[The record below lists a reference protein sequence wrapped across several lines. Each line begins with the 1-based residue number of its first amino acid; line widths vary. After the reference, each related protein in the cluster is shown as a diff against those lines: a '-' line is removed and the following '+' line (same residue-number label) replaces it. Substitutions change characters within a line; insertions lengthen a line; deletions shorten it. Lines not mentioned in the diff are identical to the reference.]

1 MRRYNIYFRLIA
13 KKYPEPGMLKI
24 KKNVWK
30 ISIIVLNGVEPKLE
44 GVRWK
49 KMEFGAKFRN
59 LQHEPKY

>member
-44 GVRWK
+44 GVR
-49 KMEFGAKFRN
+49 
-59 LQHEPKY
+59 